1 MCIPDRAHLIHD
13 SLGPRESDAERRVDT
28 FSRFRSARGRDQQTD
43 QPPYVVTSL
52 PGELLDTLLTTAAPY
67 CTLHAWIAARE
78 ASNKCIAVSK
88 VATPLR
94 ELTFHMGSHKC
105 YLPPGRDDIP
115 ALTPAEAGTRLRDPG
130 GMQG

>member
-94 ELTFHMGSHKC
+94 NSHSTWDHTSVTC
-105 YLPPGRDDIP
+105 H
-115 ALTPAEAGTRLRDPG
+115 PAEVTFPPLPQPKLVLD
-130 GMQG
+130 